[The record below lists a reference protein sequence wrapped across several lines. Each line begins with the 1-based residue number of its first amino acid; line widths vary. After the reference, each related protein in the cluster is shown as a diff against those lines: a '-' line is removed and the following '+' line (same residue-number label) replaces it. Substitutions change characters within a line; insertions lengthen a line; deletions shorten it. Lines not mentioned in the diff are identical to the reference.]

1 LQNGSQLKVADLLA
15 RILLGLVFLVFGLNG
30 FLHFIPG
37 TLPSGLAG
45 QFLTALVESHYD
57 FFVSAV
63 QLVGGVILLVNR
75 YVPLGLTFLGPVIV
89 NIILYHLLL
98 DRTGLPI
105 AIIVLIFWGI
115 LAFRR
120 RQYFSGLFVQ
130 RTS

>member
-1 LQNGSQLKVADLLA
+1 MKVADLLA

-30 FLHFIPG
+30 FVHFIPG

>member
-1 LQNGSQLKVADLLA
+1 LKVADLLA
-15 RILLGLVFLVFGLNG
+15 RILLGVVFLVFGLNG
-30 FLHFIPG
+30 FVHFIPG